1 MTEQHEGCLAVGQLA
16 QSLKERFRL
25 KAGAAEGRAKQN
37 ELPGGKRLL
46 SKFVLGPPSVVSSHL
61 PVTYIILLLGTK
73 WDKHQLQVSMARSTA
88 GCHCTG
94 DHHPRRNNWRKNMVF
109 QCVSSIHILK
119 IYIYIYM

>member
-37 ELPGGKRLL
+37 ELPGMVDAQARGERLL

-61 PVTYIILLLGTK
+61 PTFRWSPTLRAAFTRRPKDSL
-73 WDKHQLQVSMARSTA
+73 TA
-88 GCHCTG
+88 
-94 DHHPRRNNWRKNMVF
+94 V
-109 QCVSSIHILK
+109 
-119 IYIYIYM
+119 